1 MALKVE
7 LKPHERI
14 IIGAC
19 VVTNTDQRARLL
31 IDGDRIPILREKD
44 ILTPET
50 ADTPAKLVYL
60 AVQLMYLSPDPMAH
74 HPTYFSLVRD
84 ILTTMPSAWP
94 FIEGINNYILN
105 GDLYHALKES
115 KKLIGHEEQ
124 MLEERPK
131 SLRRTRSQV
140 RVAQVRIA
148 IAIGA
153 QTKKASARRPFCLC
167 EPSSLRSDRQE
178 LGQRGLV
185 EHRRGLIRGLQA
197 GLQRQDLG
205 RDLVLV
211 DALDLVEH
219 GLRHPLSWVWRSV
232 DALIA
237 VCAPANSAC
246 MSWIDC
252 WPVCGARFAEMRC
265 CSALTC
271 AFEFGLLALVV
282 TAAYT
287 AMFCN

>member
-84 ILTTMPSAWP
+84 ILTAMPSAWP

-124 MLEERPK
+124 ILESARKLQTSERARP
-131 SLRRTRSQV
+131 
-140 RVAQVRIA
+140 QVRIT
-148 IAIGA
+148 IATA
-153 QTKKASARRPFCLC
+153 PNQKASARRPFLAC
-167 EPSSLRSDRQE
+167 
-178 LGQRGLV
+178 
-185 EHRRGLIRGLQA
+185 RRIRK
-197 GLQRQDLG
+197 
-205 RDLVLV
+205 
-211 DALDLVEH
+211 
-219 GLRHPLSWVWRSV
+219 
-232 DALIA
+232 
-237 VCAPANSAC
+237 
-246 MSWIDC
+246 
-252 WPVCGARFAEMRC
+252 
-265 CSALTC
+265 
-271 AFEFGLLALVV
+271 LAD
-282 TAAYT
+282 
-287 AMFCN
+287 